1 MTTNA
6 DNGEKAKK
14 GQNKNKKSDVERIL
28 IFEPHPDDVAYQIS
42 GTVYKWL
49 QERKEVMI
57 CTVTTGNNSTF
68 KSNVT
73 KDQIK
78 QIMMEEQKKAMDLLG
93 IKLENRIQWQYED
106 LGIDPA
112 LDRQKLLK
120 DMITLIRSF
129 KPITIVTMDPKNILM
144 EENPDH
150 RAVASVG
157 FEATAMAAYPN
168 VYREHLEQG
177 LSQHFVSR
185 ILFYMSPEPNVF
197 VDISGDPLEMKK
209 KLGAVYESQLEL
221 MIGETD
227 ARLRNLGLDPE
238 VMEVPFTGL
247 WEAVCESSAQG
258 HAEEG
263 MLFYKSHPD
272 LAPRVPLE
280 YAEAFRLYYLGAVEK
295 LRNLLPKELQTL

>member
-1 MTTNA
+1 MDNKPNTNV
-6 DNGEKAKK
+6 NKEKDKK
-14 GQNKNKKSDVERIL
+14 PFVERIL
-28 IFEPHPDDVAYQIS
+28 IFEPHPDDVTYQIS

-68 KSNVT
+68 KPDVS
-73 KDQIK
+73 KEQIK
-78 QIMMEEQKKAMDLLG
+78 AIMMEEQKKAMDLLG
-93 IKLENRIQWQYED
+93 IKPENRVQWKYDD

-112 LDRQKLLK
+112 LDRQKLLS
-120 DMITLIRSF
+120 DMVLLIRKF
-129 KPITIVTMDPKNILM
+129 KPTTVVTMDPKNILM

-157 FEATAMAAYPN
+157 FEAAAMAAYPN
-168 VYREHLEQG
+168 FLKEQFG
-177 LSQHFVSR
+177 QGISQHFVSR

-197 VDISGDPLEMKK
+197 VDISGEPLEMKK
-209 KLGAVYESQLEL
+209 KLGAVYQSQLEL

-238 VMEVPFTGL
+238 VMEVPPIGL

-263 MLFYKSHPD
+263 MIFYKSHPD